1 MIAGVIDDNYERIRS
16 DLVRL
21 GLTYDPAAWMMWR
34 TMSAAWWR
42 SPCLRRDMIL
52 NLPITRYLDTIGEKS
67 LPEIQHQTLLN
78 LDKKFQRMKNFTY
91 LFGLSAAIV
100 TIVGSLFKRM
110 HWPGAGILIT
120 VGMVLIVF
128 VFLPLYFITNHRE
141 QVEKKNPVYAIVGY
155 LTIAFL
161 LAAATFKIMHWP
173 GAGFLI
179 YGAVGFIL
187 IGFIPLYVVNVFKRS
202 GKEKANL
209 PYFVML
215 LVGIASVMLM
225 GNVNM
230 GKNALDMYMNEAL
243 ANENR
248 SEEVQERTALL
259 LDRAQDS
266 IYADQLANIAE
277 IHDQARDL
285 QVMIQD
291 MQQGMLAAV
300 GQSGVAIEEIKGKDN
315 KMAGREAIINNGAGE
330 AFILESRKFRA
341 MLYEVV
347 NDPVTNSQIEDHM
360 EYISLPFEYEHGRGG
375 VTDSPL
381 MKNYFKNTDA
391 SKGIALAEYVAISFL
406 LHQ

>member
-1 MIAGVIDDNYERIRS
+1 
-16 DLVRL
+16 
-21 GLTYDPAAWMMWR
+21 
-34 TMSAAWWR
+34 
-42 SPCLRRDMIL
+42 
-52 NLPITRYLDTIGEKS
+52 
-67 LPEIQHQTLLN
+67 
-78 LDKKFQRMKNFTY
+78 
-91 LFGLSAAIV
+91 
-100 TIVGSLFKRM
+100 
-110 HWPGAGILIT
+110 
-120 VGMVLIVF
+120 
-128 VFLPLYFITNHRE
+128 
-141 QVEKKNPVYAIVGY
+141 
-155 LTIAFL
+155 
-161 LAAATFKIMHWP
+161 
-173 GAGFLI
+173 
-179 YGAVGFIL
+179 
-187 IGFIPLYVVNVFKRS
+187 
-202 GKEKANL
+202 
-209 PYFVML
+209 
-215 LVGIASVMLM
+215 M